1 MFEQV
6 IEFYRTASVNTNNN
20 SKIGKVSDK
29 YKVEITPGDNTFL
42 IWPVIY
48 AQLLAYALTSNVS
61 QKQVDLFVQ
70 SMRLNSKW
78 IHAFVE
84 EDLTKSLEII
94 TELELV
100 NSQLA
105 EINTV
110 TIYQAAFDM
119 YATWV
124 SGAKLLSEA
133 IYNTY
138 VLKKSDNSYNDLK
151 ATYESMDSKKMRNW
165 QKWTIVWFLIG
176 VLKQIDDK
184 DKKDELFDIV
194 KPYVICSD

>member
-6 IEFYRTASVNTNNN
+6 VEFYRTACVNTQNN
-20 SKIGKVSDK
+20 SKIGKISDK

-48 AQLLAYALTSNVS
+48 AQLLAYVLTSNVT
-61 QKQVDLFVQ
+61 QKQVDLFVK

-78 IHAFVE
+78 IHAFVK

-94 TELELV
+94 KDLEQV
-100 NSQLA
+100 NNQLA

-110 TIYQAAFDM
+110 TIYQAVFDM

-124 SGAKLLSEA
+124 SGARLLSEA

-138 VLKKSDNSYNDLK
+138 ELKKKDTSYNVLKK
-151 ATYESMDSKKMRNW
+151 TYKNMDPQILRNW
-165 QKWTIVWFLIG
+165 QRWTIVWVLSG
-176 VLKQIDDK
+176 VLKAIDDD

-194 KPYVICSD
+194 KPYVICSN